1 MKLLAQLLL
10 IAGLVAGCA
19 SAPSHFYTLNSTA
32 KATGAPAERCSVI
45 VSPVFIPAAVNR
57 PQFVIT
63 TSPNQVQVDEFE
75 RWDAPLDEAIARVI
89 SSDLVVLLG
98 TSRVASAPG
107 IDFGPAY
114 RVTVRVERF
123 ETVRGEGKQNGEA
136 LVDALWTV
144 RSPAGQTVGSGRTTA
159 NEPTEGTGFD
169 AFAAA
174 HSRALAKVSSDIAAA
189 IRADTNKAH

>member
-10 IAGLVAGCA
+10 IAALAAGCA

-32 KATGAPAERCSVI
+32 KATGAPAEKCSVI
-45 VSPVFIPAAVNR
+45 IGPVFIPAAVDR

-63 TSPNQVQVDEFE
+63 TSPNQVQVDEFD

-98 TSRVASAPG
+98 TPRVASAPG
-107 IDFGPAY
+107 LDLGPAY
-114 RVTVRVERF
+114 RVTIRVERF
-123 ETVRGEGKQNGEA
+123 ETIRGGDKQNGEA
-136 LVDALWTV
+136 LVDAIWTV

-174 HSRALAKVSSDIAAA
+174 HSRALAKVSNDIAAV
-189 IRADTNKAH
+189 IRKDAGQPR